1 MLVVGLE
8 GCACKER
15 SPAIRTRVIK
25 GTLVLKHAVKS
36 KRSERKLP
44 IDPILMVRIEKLGK
58 DEWVFRSRTGTPP
71 SILYIP
77 AFGSSCGT
85 TLLTWKP
92 GARCSWLE
100 KRSNRRRTSGQEFPP
115 A

>member
-44 IDPILMVRIEKLGK
+44 IDPILMARIEKLGK

-71 SILYIP
+71 YSLQEG
-77 AFGSSCGT
+77 ACFHESCDCIRAVHRHNSVR
-85 TLLTWKP
+85 L
-92 GARCSWLE
+92 
-100 KRSNRRRTSGQEFPP
+100 
-115 A
+115 